1 MRRGETSQGKWFM
14 YVSGVSIKDQ
24 GLQTCK
30 YAKIFQTCRED
41 LIEKKIKM
49 HHLSLSS
56 EFVRK
61 TS

>member
-1 MRRGETSQGKWFM
+1 M

-24 GLQTCK
+24 GLQTRK
-30 YAKIFQTCRED
+30 YAKIFQTCRGD
-41 LIEKKIKM
+41 LIENKIKM